1 MKRVYLSGA
10 AKRKAKNNK
19 KLKEEKGK
27 RNLYDLGWCS
37 SSRNLIQNDINEQ
50 QCDIDD
56 LEVLENK
63 KEPSIHVGD
72 PKKTQIDDTV
82 VLYPKE
88 NTENVINTQNNELV
102 ENVQMNENECVKEI
116 DENVIDNNI
125 FCFKGTIETNSNKP
139 SAEMFKLSN
148 DPATWKK
155 LSSSDRDYL
164 AAAGPPTK
172 PSKFPHDEH
181 ENRSF
186 PISVFQKTL
195 PNKETVQRDW
205 LVWSTLK
212 KALFCFPC
220 CLFLRDDDFE
230 SSSFCRNGIGNNWR
244 KLYDKIDNHE
254 GNKKHIERYLLWK
267 DLVEAINGRKG
278 IDKDLQISINTEKE
292 KWRKLLRVLVDITLF
307 LAENNL
313 PFRGTHSTIDYDDC
327 GLFISTAK
335 LVSHYSET
343 MKNHLDTIKEYK
355 DSSKKMSAHYLSP
368 RSQNEFLE
376 ICAKKVQQK
385 IIEEIKKCQY
395 YAIIVDGTP
404 DVSHKEQL
412 VLVIRGQGYDNAAN
426 MSGKYNGVKSK
437 IIEKYPQALF
447 SPCSA
452 HSLNLCGVHAM
463 ETSPEVKTFFGN
475 IQKLYN
481 FFSCSPSRWNI
492 LQETAGLSLHSI
504 SATRWSAR
512 IDAIRPLSKN
522 YSGILNSL
530 VRVKNEI
537 NLPADNHAE
546 AVGLISW
553 LHSFEFILLTTIW
566 YKVLQC
572 IDDRN
577 KILQS
582 KKLSIDESSMHFQQL
597 ATEIQQIKDSW
608 NDLLL
613 KSKSVASTLNLT
625 TAFRITSRIRRKKHF
640 HDDVSDERPFHDV
653 ENKFKVEVFVTAL
666 DRLLSDIFGIQAS
679 MEKITNTFSSII
691 SPPDIKEPSAE
702 YLKTQADIIS
712 SVYPN
717 DVCANVLKEELR
729 IYFKIHKAST
739 IIFNDSEIASISIL
753 NQIYKKGLQN
763 ILPQMCICLRI
774 LSTIP
779 SSVSTGERS
788 FSKLKLIKSYLRSTT
803 EENRLNHLILLSI
816 EHKLAK
822 TLDYDDVIDS
832 FAEKKA
838 RKKVF

>member
-125 FCFKGTIETNSNKP
+125 FCFKGIIEANSNKP

-164 AAAGPPTK
+164 AA
-172 PSKFPHDEH
+172 
-181 ENRSF
+181 
-186 PISVFQKTL
+186 
-195 PNKETVQRDW
+195 
-205 LVWSTLK
+205 
-212 KALFCFPC
+212 
-220 CLFLRDDDFE
+220 
-230 SSSFCRNGIGNNWR
+230 
-244 KLYDKIDNHE
+244 
-254 GNKKHIERYLLWK
+254 
-267 DLVEAINGRKG
+267 
-278 IDKDLQISINTEKE
+278 
-292 KWRKLLRVLVDITLF
+292 
-307 LAENNL
+307 
-313 PFRGTHSTIDYDDC
+313 
-327 GLFISTAK
+327 
-335 LVSHYSET
+335 
-343 MKNHLDTIKEYK
+343 
-355 DSSKKMSAHYLSP
+355 
-368 RSQNEFLE
+368 
-376 ICAKKVQQK
+376 
-385 IIEEIKKCQY
+385 
-395 YAIIVDGTP
+395 
-404 DVSHKEQL
+404 
-412 VLVIRGQGYDNAAN
+412 
-426 MSGKYNGVKSK
+426 
-437 IIEKYPQALF
+437 
-447 SPCSA
+447 
-452 HSLNLCGVHAM
+452 
-463 ETSPEVKTFFGN
+463 
-475 IQKLYN
+475 
-481 FFSCSPSRWNI
+481 
-492 LQETAGLSLHSI
+492 
-504 SATRWSAR
+504 
-512 IDAIRPLSKN
+512 
-522 YSGILNSL
+522 
-530 VRVKNEI
+530 
-537 NLPADNHAE
+537 ADNHAE

-613 KSKSVASTLNLT
+613 ESKSVASTLNLT

-717 DVCANVLKEELR
+717 DVCANGP
-729 IYFKIHKAST
+729 
-739 IIFNDSEIASISIL
+739 
-753 NQIYKKGLQN
+753 QIN
-763 ILPQMCICLRI
+763 LPLAPKNLGTALGMEQEK
-774 LSTIP
+774 TFG
-779 SSVSTGERS
+779 TGGDTS
-788 FSKLKLIKSYLRSTT
+788 KSYDKSNKNNFKDT
-803 EENRLNHLILLSI
+803 
-816 EHKLAK
+816 
-822 TLDYDDVIDS
+822 
-832 FAEKKA
+832 F
-838 RKKVF
+838 